1 MDTLNEKLLKIY
13 EDNIV
18 NKNIDT
24 LVEQY
29 LSALDSVESVGNE
42 IDEKWAKKVEIQH
55 TGEHAG
61 KSVAQ
66 LKKEIEALKGKPG
79 NKEKMGELLFALR
92 AKTGWKKGQGAAG
105 LPKGNK

>member
-1 MDTLNEKLLKIY
+1 MDIVEKIDMLLP
-13 EDNIV
+13 
-18 NKNIDT
+18 
-24 LVEQY
+24 
-29 LSALDSVESVGNE
+29 
-42 IDEKWAKKVEIQH
+42 EKWEKEVEIKS

-92 AKTGWKKGQGAAG
+92 AKTGWKKGEGAT
-105 LPKGNK
+105 K